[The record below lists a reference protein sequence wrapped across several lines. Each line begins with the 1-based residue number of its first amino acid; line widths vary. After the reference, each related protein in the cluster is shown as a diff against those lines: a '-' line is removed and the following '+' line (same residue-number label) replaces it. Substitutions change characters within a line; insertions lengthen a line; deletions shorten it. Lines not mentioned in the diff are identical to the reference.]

1 MLMPLLLSQ
10 PFTTPGGWVA
20 LLFVGLALLGSRLKF
35 RLLLQQLKRLRW
47 LFLALLVFH
56 AFLTPGEPL
65 IAGFSALSREGAVAG
80 AAYSLRLVLMVSLSW
95 VLIRTTTHSQIV
107 AGFRNIFGFLERLGL
122 PLERGLALI
131 AFTLGRIPHLIH
143 EAGMV
148 REDLSHR
155 LGSGREKRGWLGAIY
170 RMALAG
176 EAMLFRLLRSAQAQ
190 EESLRAR
197 GISHGLPVILPITS
211 PLGWRDGVVLA
222 SSCAAVLFSLQ
233 V

>member
-1 MLMPLLLSQ
+1 MPLLLSQ

-20 LLFVGLALLGSRLKF
+20 PLFVGLALLGSRLKF

-47 LFLALLVFH
+47 LFFALIAFH

-65 IAGFSALSREGAVAG
+65 FAGFSHLSHEGAEAG
-80 AAYSLRLVLMVSLSW
+80 AAYSMRLVLMISLSW
-95 VLIRTTTHSQIV
+95 ILIRTTSHSQIV
-107 AGFRNIFGFLERLGL
+107 AGFRNIFGFLERMGL

-131 AFTLGRIPHLIH
+131 SFTLGRIPHLIH

-155 LGSGREKRGWLGAIY
+155 LGSGRDKIGWLAAIY

-197 GISHGLPVILPITS
+197 GISHGLPVILPVTGS
-211 PLGWRDGVVLA
+211 LGWRDGVVLA
-222 SSCAAVLFSLQ
+222 SSCVAFLISLQ
-233 V
+233 S